1 MRMNNPNSLDVFD
14 VLIVIFVTLKVI
26 GVQPVAGWPWWAV
39 LMPFWFVLAIIAAAG
54 IYAWFIKKDKK
65 EKGK

>member
-1 MRMNNPNSLDVFD
+1 MRMNSADSLDVFD

-39 LMPFWFVLAIIAAAG
+39 LMPFWFVLAILTLAG
-54 IYAWFIKKDKK
+54 LYAWFTKDKK
-65 EKGK
+65 EKAK

>member
-39 LMPFWFVLAIIAAAG
+39 LMPFWFVLAILAAAG

-65 EKGK
+65 EKAK

>member
-1 MRMNNPNSLDVFD
+1 

-39 LMPFWFVLAIIAAAG
+39 LMPFWFVLAILAAAG
-54 IYAWFIKKDKK
+54 IYAWFTKDKK
-65 EKGK
+65 EKAK

>member
-1 MRMNNPNSLDVFD
+1 MNNADSLDVFD

-26 GVQPVAGWPWWAV
+26 GVQPVAGWPWLAV
-39 LMPFWFVLAIIAAAG
+39 LMPFWFVLAILAAAV

>member
-1 MRMNNPNSLDVFD
+1 MRMNSADSLDVFD

-39 LMPFWFVLAIIAAAG
+39 LMPFWFVLAILALAG
-54 IYAWFIKKDKK
+54 LYAWFTKDKK
-65 EKGK
+65 EKAK